1 MRVVRALVC
10 AMSLFAGNA
19 LVTELATESRA
30 ERVPAQG
37 QVDSRVRIVAY
48 DPDEVYKLRGYVGYQ
63 IHLQFAEGEEFVSL
77 GAGDIGGVDVGAQK
91 NNLFIKPKQ
100 ERVGTNLTVL
110 TNLRHYHF
118 DYTALHKVPDPQVED
133 VIYSLRF
140 TYPQEEAKLAAIELE
155 KSSTEERL
163 RKADAERPKNA
174 AYWYC
179 GSPAIRPVSAF
190 DDGVKTRIKFGAR
203 SELPAIFVKNDDK
216 SESLINFN
224 IERDEVVIH
233 RVAKQFIVRRG
244 QLVGCIVNKAFD
256 GGGLRLESG
265 TVSPEVQRQTRGEG
279 Q

>member
-10 AMSLFAGNA
+10 AMSFFAGSA
-19 LVTELATESRA
+19 LVAELTTESRA

-37 QVDSRVRIVAY
+37 QVDSRVRIVGY

-118 DYTALHKVPDPQVED
+118 DYTPLHKVPDPQVED

-140 TYPQEEAKLAAIELE
+140 TYPQKEAKLAAIALE

-163 RKADAERPKNA
+163 RKADAERAKNG

-179 GSPAIRPVSAF
+179 GSSAIRPMTAS
-190 DDGVKTRIKFGAR
+190 DNGVKTR
-203 SELPAIFVKNDDK
+203 
-216 SESLINFN
+216 
-224 IERDEVVIH
+224 
-233 RVAKQFIVRRG
+233 
-244 QLVGCIVNKAFD
+244 
-256 GGGLRLESG
+256 
-265 TVSPEVQRQTRGEG
+265 
-279 Q
+279 